1 MLALERWTPHTR
13 RWTLVGMG
21 ALLLEA
27 FIAIPGLPMP
37 VTWGDVSPQSQV
49 LEQRSGPVLILPIG
63 SGESQPDA
71 RMLIDQMQHGRPLIN
86 GPMPY
91 SSSTAP
97 AEYRKRVRSMAIA
110 PFIVCESN
118 PAALKMPKTEKIIEA
133 LQALDL
139 SEIYLDTALAK
150 RFMRNAETYKKC
162 VEDVL
167 QREGATTGPFI
178 VFSLE

>member
-1 MLALERWTPHTR
+1 M
-13 RWTLVGMG
+13 
-21 ALLLEA
+21 LEA
-27 FIAIPGLPMP
+27 FIAIPGLPLP

-49 LEQRSGPVLILPIG
+49 LEQGSGPVLILPIG

-86 GPMPY
+86 GPMPH

-97 AEYRKRVRSMAIA
+97 AEYRKRVRSMALA

-118 PAALKMPKTEKIIEA
+118 PKALKMPKTNEIIAA

-139 SEIYLDTALAK
+139 NVVYLDTGLVK
-150 RFMRNAETYKKC
+150 RFMRDPDTYQRC
-162 VEDVL
+162 VENVL
-167 QREGATTGPFI
+167 NIQAEAAGPFM
-178 VFSLE
+178 VFRLN